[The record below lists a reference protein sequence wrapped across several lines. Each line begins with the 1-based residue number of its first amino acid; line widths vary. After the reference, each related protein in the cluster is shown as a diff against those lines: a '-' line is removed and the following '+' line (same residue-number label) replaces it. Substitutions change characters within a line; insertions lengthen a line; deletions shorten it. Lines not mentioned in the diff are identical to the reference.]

1 MDLLDLY
8 EEYREDPAFDHLRT
22 EHVKLVPGRG
32 AKRPRVLI
40 VGEAPGANEN
50 LQLKPFVGKA
60 GKLLTQLMELAGLFA
75 EDQVDVPF
83 DVEAGEPEVRTY
95 ANTFITNVVKYR
107 PPRNRTP
114 TTAEIAASRGYLR
127 REWKILGR
135 PPVIVAAGGVALN
148 ALRADLTSIGQLAG
162 KIVRMSDECHMA
174 AMYHPMFGIYNE
186 SNRPRMERHWEELGE
201 WLRSNGVL

>member
-1 MDLLDLY
+1 MDLIDLY

-22 EHVKLVPGRG
+22 EHIKLVPGRG

-40 VGEAPGANEN
+40 VGEAPGSTEN
-50 LQLKPFVGKA
+50 LKMEPFRGKA
-60 GKLLTQLMELAGLFA
+60 GKLLDQLMALAGLFA
-75 EDQVDVPF
+75 DDVMDVPY

-114 TTAEIAASRGYLR
+114 TPAEIRASRGYLL
-127 REWKILGR
+127 REWKVLGR

-148 ALRADLTSIGQLAG
+148 AIKPDETSIGALAG
-162 KIVRMSDECHMA
+162 KVVKLGERCHLA

-186 SNRPRMERHWEELGE
+186 ANRPRMESHWEELGE